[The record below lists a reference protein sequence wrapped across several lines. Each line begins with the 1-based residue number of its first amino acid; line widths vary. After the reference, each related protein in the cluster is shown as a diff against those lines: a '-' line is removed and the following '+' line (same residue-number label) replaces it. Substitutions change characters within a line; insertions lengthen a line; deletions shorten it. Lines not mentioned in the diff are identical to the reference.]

1 MGASVISKMILIV
14 VGAMDKLYETLY
26 LLFSTE
32 LVNLNIGYPLNRN
45 KLNKMIDIIG
55 AIEYIKNIDSNQE
68 DIINIIN
75 YYNK

>member
-1 MGASVISKMILIV
+1 MWKIHLIII